1 MAKKDTV
8 WIDIRTEDGGTMQK
22 VAVSAQKLGIALD
35 DAGVAGQKMGKS
47 AQTTNRRLKGLSQQS
62 SNATKNNAKL
72 MQSIN
77 SGLVPAYAVLASHIF
92 AISAAF
98 RFLKEAADMR
108 VMQESQI
115 AFTGATGV
123 AMKSLTSDI
132 QAASEGM
139 LDFKAAS
146 EAAAIGIASG
156 LGAGQIEELSEG
168 AANLSK
174 ILGRDVTDSFNRL
187 IRGVT
192 KAEPELLD
200 ELGIILRLENAQND
214 YAIALNKSA
223 KDLTTYEKKQAVFVD
238 VQGQLEKK
246 YAAVAK
252 ATGVQANKIARL
264 GVAFDRVMKHVKGF
278 TAAIGEPTAEFFT
291 KNIGSLTVA
300 LGLLATNI
308 FKQIIPGFTAW
319 AASAQEDVIAANT
332 ALDTHIQKWKDLEM
346 EQARITG
353 TGDAAGAAR
362 GAVSHIKAKPG
373 SGLDKLQ
380 KGEQLSSREV
390 SGMLR
395 FAEQG
400 QGAVT
405 QMSEAQK
412 RTFIASLK
420 VMKKEF
426 KGFKTEI
433 VTGWQSIQ
441 QTASIVIQKT
451 QTGWGIAMAAMKKAA
466 SRFVQGVNFLFRAAG
481 WVGLAML
488 LKDLGVQMAEL
499 LGIIKSSQGW
509 DDLNQDMKTLTT
521 NTKQLNKEY
530 STFNPTQLALG
541 LTKITGIEAQ
551 ANRILKLND
560 SLLEYNKMLQ
570 ATSSLETAMAHSGI
584 EKWTTEREKEL
595 KDLELQMRN
604 SIIRMVPENMQG
616 KVGDKLNEWITKGMF
631 SGIKEMVE
639 KFFGKDLLSEF
650 KSFEGEYWRT
660 FEGLMSNY
668 EELNAA
674 KKEATDF
681 TALYDTGTAFIA
693 DFADVTASG
702 LTQARNLLEY
712 LNAFE
717 EQVGASNLTDYQ
729 KEYKALVESIVESGK
744 LDLDATQIKALE
756 GINTFF
762 DAQRGNAKELLDGI
776 QNNTKAFTEQAH
788 AVNHFRT
795 KVYDLIKTTEELITT
810 NDAVKQAEGWADRDK
825 VLQDQLAFLQK
836 IRDVEIGSS
845 VKLAQLERDATRR
858 KIGKSSLEIAEID
871 RALAYNKAVAAREDM
886 EKRIELA
893 KQSQVKA
900 EDEYIKKL
908 EAEKDELLWQEKS
921 LERQL
926 DLRMRM
932 LDAARE
938 AFATSLSTNLAD
950 FIKGDESS
958 LTDALI
964 KTLKAAVDAAI
975 DSMVEGWVTWGM
987 GILEDQIGGQGG
999 TKPTILTPKEV
1010 RIAAAGIRLGLK
1022 IEEGTSIKDHL
1033 EKGEGLLVRFS
1044 DTSIKLNLDPFTTP
1058 ADMKIWQEPLAKLI
1072 GKEVCACK
1080 AASAGGGAGEDETS
1094 ALLNQ
1099 VLSDLRNTLNDLK
1112 NEINAARTQELPTW
1126 GDEPPPNEGGIRI
1139 EGSSST
1145 ELGDMLER
1153 IVVSD
1158 QRDILDTNRIKEKI
1172 DGLIF
1177 IDQMS
1182 KTFDDHINGLEDT
1195 MKAAST
1201 DFNKIAEL
1209 FDGGVKQIFSLFKGF
1224 GSGEGDT
1231 VQGVMS
1237 LVQTGI
1243 KIFSFMSGG
1252 GFGFADGGIAKGG
1265 FKKYATGGIATGPQL
1280 GLIGEGKHNEAIVPL
1295 PDGKSIPVIMPKG
1308 SGTNNV
1314 GVTVNITNDR
1324 TERNTEGDTAAAERL
1339 GDQIADVVQ
1348 QELLNQ
1354 KRNGGILSPY
1364 GVA

>member
-214 YAIALNKSA
+214 YAIALNKTA

-400 QGAVT
+400 KGAVT

-441 QTASIVIQKT
+441 QTASIMIQKT

-481 WVGLAML
+481 WVGMAML
-488 LKDLGVQMAEL
+488 LKDLGVQLAEL

-570 ATSSLETAMAHSGI
+570 ATSSLESARTHAGI
-584 EKWTTEREKEL
+584 EKWTAAQEEEMERFKESMESML
-595 KDLELQMRN
+595 INVFGEDNKISQ
-604 SIIRMVPENMQG
+604 S
-616 KVGDKLNEWITKGMF
+616 LNTFLSKGIF
-631 SGIKEMVE
+631 SGIVQGAKEIFGDDIVSKLQEVE
-639 KFFGKDLLSEF
+639 GT
-650 KSFEGEYWRT
+650 YWRA
-660 FEGLMSNY
+660 FEGLAANY
-668 EELNAA
+668 KDLQNQKEEALNF
-674 KKEATDF
+674 E
-681 TALYDTGTAFIA
+681 ALYKTGQAFIKPMA
-693 DFADVTASG
+693 ETTRAG
-702 LTQARNLLEY
+702 LSQAYDLLEY

-717 EQVGASNLTDYQ
+717 EQVGASNLTEYQ

-756 GINTFF
+756 GINKFF

-776 QNNTKAFTEQAH
+776 KNNTKAFTEQANS
-788 AVNHFRT
+788 VSQFRT
-795 KVYDLIKTTEELITT
+795 KVYDLIKTTEELIAT
-810 NDAVKQAEGWADRDK
+810 NNAVGQAEGWKERDDL
-825 VLQDQLAFLQK
+825 LQGQLAFLQK
-836 IRDVEIGSS
+836 IRDVEIGSA

-871 RALAYNKAVAAREDM
+871 RALAHAKAVERRLEADNRLRLAQE
-886 EKRIELA
+886 EK
-893 KQSQVKA
+893 VKK
-900 EDEYIKKL
+900 EDEFIKKL
-908 EAEKDELLWQEKS
+908 EAERDELLWQEKS

-932 LDAARE
+932 ADAARE
-938 AFATSLSTNLAD
+938 SFATALSTNLAD

-958 LTDALI
+958 LKDALI
-964 KTLKAAVDAAI
+964 KTFKAAVDAAI

-987 GILEDQIGGQGG
+987 GKLENRIGGQGG
-999 TKPTILTPKEV
+999 TQATVLTPKEV

-1022 IEEGTSIKDHL
+1022 IEEGQSIKQHL
-1033 EKGEGLLVRFS
+1033 EKGGGLEVFLRKG
-1044 DTSIKLNLDPFTTP
+1044 SIKLNLDPFTTP
-1058 ADMKIWQEPLAKLI
+1058 SHMKIWQEPLAKLI

-1195 MKAAST
+1195 LKTAST
-1201 DFNKIAEL
+1201 DFEQIGKL
-1209 FDGGVKQIFSLFKGF
+1209 FEEGVGSIMNIFKSFGG
-1224 GSGEGDT
+1224 GSAGTDSAG
-1231 VQGVMS
+1231 GIMS